1 MPAFTTSIQ
10 HRTGSSSQIKLGMQS
25 KKGKGS
31 IKQTYKNDLKKCKNK
46 RKMKTKGNN
55 TKKGKVK
62 IEKYKL
68 LLKNNIQTNQNKG
81 KKTRKNNIT
90 KNYSRNRKK

>member
-1 MPAFTTSIQ
+1 MKTNTKNYTNENKISK
-10 HRTGSSSQIKLGMQS
+10 QIKLGMQS